1 MTNILKQISY
11 PLLFLLILVPS
22 KGWIDLNLFQADILI
37 AFVIALNLIYLRT
50 QLIQYFK
57 NLNAR
62 KYIDIDIVIF
72 ASIIFH
78 FIISQSI
85 NVFALSF
92 LIIYFLSRLTWM
104 QFRVPEEKIKII
116 NAIMIFG
123 FFLLFSVFLGF
134 IEILSLKTN
143 VFSSISVANYPNPI
157 AKLFN
162 HSKGFYYSYNATAY
176 SLAFF
181 YCSISFL
188 LISYKYKKLLEGMT
202 LVMLFLTQAKFAY
215 LFIASLVLVNV
226 LNRSNGK
233 SFLILLSIVTII
245 YTVFS
250 HISVGFSSTLQLDDK
265 YHYLTIFKNENF
277 SVYLNLFSELK
288 HKSFDFLVSIDLLR
302 PNLNTLIIFLNNS
315 EPHNLFISAYF
326 FGGITFLITLIFLIL
341 KALKKSIYAIK
352 DKGFIEMNFFILFML
367 LVVESLLWDSYDSLI
382 FLLVL
387 TFINSYLYQTKSA
400 N

>member
-22 KGWIDLNLFQADILI
+22 KGWIDLNFFQANILI
-37 AFVIALNLIYLRT
+37 GFVIALNLIYLRT
-50 QLIQYFK
+50 PLIQYFK
-57 NLNAR
+57 NLSAR

-78 FIISQSI
+78 FVISQSI

-134 IEILSLKTN
+134 IEILSFKTN
-143 VFSSISVANYPNPI
+143 IFSSISVANYPNPI
-157 AKLFN
+157 AKLLN

-188 LISYKYKKLLEGMT
+188 LIGDKYKRLLEGMT

-326 FGGITFLITLIFLIL
+326 FGGITFLIALIFLIL
-341 KALKKSIYAIK
+341 KAFKKSIYAIK
-352 DKGFIEMNFFILFML
+352 DKGFIEMNFFILFIL

-387 TFINSYLYQTKSA
+387 TFINSYLYQTRPA